1 MEKQITAVLIDTSAY
16 HNRQCDF
23 AGIMSAMVPTF
34 LRLMET
40 NHIPV
45 LSHPVL
51 DSEIRKHIY
60 ESDIVKRAEKLCS
73 TIQKNKAIMAFAG
86 FGTHDILERA
96 SAKKVADSLIAEY
109 EELAKS
115 FVMLPYVDA
124 QEVFADYFSARPPFS
139 ATGDKKSEFPDA
151 FILKGLDKYCA
162 ENPNARVLVISD
174 DPDWKKTLTDN
185 TQVQMVNTLKEG
197 LTYLWSQLGDKAEF
211 VWRVWSAKTEDIM
224 MEIASSAESEAF
236 CINDIY
242 ELEDIEISNIRTTSM
257 VGNMTPL
264 EITEDSV
271 LVHATVSLAVDGM
284 AEYLDE
290 SRSVWDKE
298 DGIYYFL
305 AYSRMTFQEAPAE
318 AECEIRLGF
327 PADGSM
333 NPIEIKDVRIT
344 NKWDICI
351 DVSEAE
357 VTYEDITDYGEDDWR
372 AEQAEA
378 LEGYHNH

>member
-23 AGIMSAMVPTF
+23 AGIMSAMIPTF

-60 ESDIVKRAEKLCS
+60 ESDIVKRAEKLCN

-86 FGTHDILERA
+86 FGTQDILEQA
-96 SAKKVADSLIAEY
+96 SAKKVADSLISEY
-109 EELAKS
+109 VELSKG

-124 QEVFADYFSARPPFS
+124 QEVFADYFSAKPPFS
-139 ATGDKKSEFPDA
+139 ETGSKKSEFPDA
-151 FILKGLDKYCA
+151 FILKGLLRYCA
-162 ENPNARVLVISD
+162 ENINAQILVISD
-174 DPDWKKTLTDN
+174 DPDWKKTLADN
-185 TQVQMVNTLKEG
+185 AQIQMVNTLKDG

-211 VWRVWSAKTEDIM
+211 VWRIWADKTPEIM
-224 MEIASSAESEAF
+224 VEIASAAESEAF
-236 CINDIY
+236 SIDGIY
-242 ELEDIEISNIRTTSM
+242 ELGDIEISNVRTTSM

-298 DGIYYFL
+298 DGVYYFL
-305 AYSRMTFQEAPAE
+305 AYSRMTFQDASAE
-318 AECEIRLGF
+318 AECEVKLGF

-333 NPIEIKDVRIT
+333 NPIEIKEVRIT

-351 DVSEAE
+351 DVSDAD
-357 VTYEDITDYGEDDWR
+357 VTYEDITDYGEDAWR